1 MSRQSLQAC
10 DTTRIGLCQSPIRE
24 SVLVLRL
31 CHPPTVLRF
40 CHPMKKGDSINLSRS
55 DQQRLL
61 VLNQLQTGAV
71 VNAEAAALLGL
82 SVRQVQR
89 LRSAYQQEGA
99 AALIHGNRGR
109 APGHA
114 LDPVLAQRVVGLA
127 KTKYAGFNQHHL
139 TEMLAEQDGVRLS
152 RPTVHR
158 ILKAA
163 GIAAP
168 RRRRPPR
175 HRRRRDRYPR
185 EGMLLQVDASRHDW
199 LEGRGPWLS
208 LVGGI
213 DDATG
218 RVPWACFR
226 EAEDA
231 EGYFQLLRQVVQ
243 RHGIP
248 MALYSDRHGIFVK
261 SKAGE
266 LSLEEQLAG
275 HRQPTQFARLLQ
287 ELGVQLILALSP
299 QAKGRIE
306 RLWGTFQDRLAS
318 ELRLVG
324 ATNREQAD
332 QVLWRYL
339 PRHNRRFSVA
349 AQDPTPAW
357 VPWPADRRLEE
368 VFCFKYRRVVANDN
382 SVRFGPHLIDIPANG
397 RRPSYARA
405 RVEVHR
411 RLDGSLRVYHDGVSI
426 SRPLAVQPNGP
437 YRVGWHSPAA
447 EQAPPATLSPPQ
459 PPAPAEPWRPSPDH
473 PWKRSRVFVK

>member
-1 MSRQSLQAC
+1 M
-10 DTTRIGLCQSPIRE
+10 
-24 SVLVLRL
+24 
-31 CHPPTVLRF
+31 
-40 CHPMKKGDSINLSRS
+40 KGDSITLSGS
-55 DQQRLL
+55 EQRRLF
-61 VLNQLQTGAV
+61 VLNQLQSGSL
-71 VNAEAAALLGL
+71 VNAEAAALLGM
-82 SVRQVQR
+82 SVRQLQR
-89 LRSAYQQEGA
+89 LRGAYQQEGA
-99 AALIHGNRGR
+99 AALVHGNRGR

-114 LDPVLAQRVVGLA
+114 LDPALARRVVALA
-127 KTKYAGFNQHHL
+127 RTKYAGFNQHHL
-139 TEMLAEQDGVRLS
+139 TEMLAEHEGVRLS

-261 SKAGE
+261 SKAGD
-266 LSLEEQLAG
+266 LSLDEQLAG
-275 HRQPTQFARLLQ
+275 RRQPTQFGRLLE

-324 ATNREQAD
+324 AANREQAD

-349 AQDPTPAW
+349 AQDPLPAW
-357 VPWPADRRLEE
+357 GSWPAERRLEE

-382 SVRFGPHLIDIPANG
+382 SVRFGAQLIDIPASG

-405 RVEVHR
+405 RVEVHQ
-411 RLDGSLRVYHDGVSI
+411 RLDGSFRVYHEGVCIAKPVSVP
-426 SRPLAVQPNGP
+426 RNPP
-437 YRVGWHSPAA
+437 YRVGWHSRADEHAPAV
-447 EQAPPATLSPPQ
+447 TLSPPQ
-459 PPAPAEPWRPSPDH
+459 PPASAGPWRPGPDH